1 MSAERTPLGSPR
13 NAKELLDM
21 YFLDL
26 RCHLLETAAAFDR
39 IQRAEGGEEVLK
51 DERVEKLRLSLEV
64 LKSPAAD
71 RAEKFLELFSV
82 K

>member
-1 MSAERTPLGSPR
+1 
-13 NAKELLDM
+13 M